1 MILILSFLLIRKTHF
16 FVCLNFFNEN
26 MYKNAQLCLNFLV
39 AELKLSCLLHKF
51 ISKDSNFY
59 KFSEE
64 HTNDLRP

>member
-1 MILILSFLLIRKTHF
+1 
-16 FVCLNFFNEN
+16 

-51 ISKDSNFY
+51 IYKDSNFY